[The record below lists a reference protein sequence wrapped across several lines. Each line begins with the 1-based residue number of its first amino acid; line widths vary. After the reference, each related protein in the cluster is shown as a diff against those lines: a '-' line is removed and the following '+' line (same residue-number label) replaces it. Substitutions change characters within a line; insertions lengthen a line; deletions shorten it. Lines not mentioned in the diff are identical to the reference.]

1 MILDVDFM
9 TLRFEL
15 ESGIRLSQ
23 PSYCPPNIYNLMRS
37 CWKENPN
44 SRPSFAQLKHSLYV
58 DTNFPKNS
66 KTKGTDEEGDGVVD
80 IYKNILEDATMR
92 MRYNAI
98 CQQNQGY
105 ASLNCNKSDNEISTI
120 AKSYPKLVPKTPTN
134 RGNVNEKIII
144 NNDFELSYTNSTY
157 ETLASELNSSSKLT
171 QDTEPDNII
180 HNRGAERK
188 PIKFDWSPTR
198 SYKITEDN
206 EPIKRDAKRND
217 TNDKDN
223 FQLSVPYKG
232 PENNKSI
239 TSPLILNTK
248 SYPISKCLRNVNVSK
263 STENMQNIGDTNYCQ
278 GVNETTKLMRKSE
291 SDDNP
296 IEETYRLKRSE
307 SDMSQNTQYT
317 AIDLSETSSYTYWK
331 YQQNDTTAI
340 GRLLSVDEV
349 DEC

>member
-1 MILDVDFM
+1 M
-9 TLRFEL
+9 TLRLEL
-15 ESGIRLSQ
+15 GSGIRLSQ

-37 CWKENPN
+37 CWQDNPN
-44 SRPSFAQLKHSLYV
+44 SRPSFAQLKQSLYL

-66 KTKGTDEEGDGVVD
+66 KTTGMDEECDGVVD

-105 ASLNCNKSDNEISTI
+105 ASLNCSKSDNETSKN
-120 AKSYPKLVPKTPTN
+120 AKSYTKLVPEAPTN
-134 RGNVNEKIII
+134 RGNVNEKIKI

-157 ETLASELNSSSKLT
+157 ETLATELNSSKKLT
-171 QDTEPDNII
+171 QDTEPDNPI
-180 HNRGAERK
+180 HQRGAERK
-188 PIKFDWSPTR
+188 LIHFNWCPTR
-198 SYKITEDN
+198 SYKISKDN
-206 EPIKRDAKRND
+206 EPIKRDATRNT
-217 TNDKDN
+217 TNEKDKL
-223 FQLSVPYKG
+223 QLSVPNKG

-239 TSPLILNTK
+239 TSPLILNAK
-248 SYPISKCLRNVNVSK
+248 SHPISKCLRIVNVSN
-263 STENMQNIGDTNYCQ
+263 STENMHNMHNIGDTNYCQ

-296 IEETYRLKRSE
+296 IRETYKLKKSE

-331 YQQNDTTAI
+331 YQQNDSTAI

>member
-1 MILDVDFM
+1 M
-9 TLRFEL
+9 TLRLEL

-44 SRPSFAQLKHSLYV
+44 SRPSFAQLKQALYL

-66 KTKGTDEEGDGVVD
+66 NTTDMDEEGDGVVD

-92 MRYNAI
+92 MRYNTI

-180 HNRGAERK
+180 HKRGAERS
-188 PIKFDWSPTR
+188 PI
-198 SYKITEDN
+198 
-206 EPIKRDAKRND
+206 
-217 TNDKDN
+217 N
-223 FQLSVPYKG
+223 FVPYKG
-232 PENNKSI
+232 LENNKSI
-239 TSPLILNTK
+239 KSPIILNTK

-263 STENMQNIGDTNYCQ
+263 STENVHKMQNICDTNYCQ
-278 GVNETTKLMRKSE
+278 GANETTKLMRKSE

-331 YQQNDTTAI
+331 YQQNDTPAI

>member
-1 MILDVDFM
+1 M
-9 TLRFEL
+9 TLRLEL
-15 ESGIRLSQ
+15 EGGIRLSQ

-44 SRPSFAQLKHSLYV
+44 SRPSFAQLKQALYL

-66 KTKGTDEEGDGVVD
+66 KTTDMDEEGDSVVD

-92 MRYNAI
+92 MRYNTI

-180 HNRGAERK
+180 HKTGAERR
-188 PIKFDWSPTR
+188 PI
-198 SYKITEDN
+198 
-206 EPIKRDAKRND
+206 
-217 TNDKDN
+217 N
-223 FQLSVPYKG
+223 FVPYKG
-232 PENNKSI
+232 LENNKSI
-239 TSPLILNTK
+239 KSPIILNTK
-248 SYPISKCLRNVNVSK
+248 SHPISKCLRNVHVSK
-263 STENMQNIGDTNYCQ
+263 STENVHKMQNIGDTNYCQ
-278 GVNETTKLMRKSE
+278 GANETTKLMRKSE

-331 YQQNDTTAI
+331 YQQNDTPAI